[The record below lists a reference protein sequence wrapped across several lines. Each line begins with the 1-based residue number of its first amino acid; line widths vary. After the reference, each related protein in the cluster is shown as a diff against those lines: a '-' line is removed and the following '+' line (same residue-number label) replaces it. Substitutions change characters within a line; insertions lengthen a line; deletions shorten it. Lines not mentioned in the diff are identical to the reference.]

1 MATKTMNNKVENKG
15 KTKKIVRTNKNSKVK
30 ATRKAINFNKFSIY
44 FQSISIILAIAA
56 LTLNVCNC
64 IDMSIMI
71 DLFGLSVIFLA
82 FSLLKKKSK

>member
-82 FSLLKKKSK
+82 FSLFPKKSK